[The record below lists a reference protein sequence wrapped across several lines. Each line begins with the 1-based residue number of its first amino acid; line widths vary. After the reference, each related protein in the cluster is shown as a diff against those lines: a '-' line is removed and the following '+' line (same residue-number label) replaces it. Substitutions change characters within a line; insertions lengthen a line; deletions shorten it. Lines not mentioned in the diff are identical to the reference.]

1 MDENRFNDE
10 NEGIAMTRE
19 MNSIPTDSG
28 EYSFSRH
35 SDSSDYYTED
45 VGQTRRMDSVV
56 PDDEPAEVG
65 EQPAPNPVKRR
76 KKRKP
81 RPKTNHT
88 RTMGQIFLGVLL
100 SVVSICVGVFLSF
113 KVIGALIDYTGM
125 TKRSHEVDIVITED
139 MSVDDIVDLLH
150 EKGVI
155 DMPSVFRTYMRVA
168 KKDSGFLNGEF
179 TVNSDMS
186 YSNILLALK
195 TKKKPTETVTLMIP
209 EGATAQQIGQ
219 LLEDNY
225 VCKKKDFERYIND
238 RIDKFDF
245 EEQVVD
251 DENRFLLY
259 EGYLFPDTYEF
270 YVIDDIKEGRN
281 TDTYEWAK
289 NAADK
294 MFRNFENKITRQMK
308 ARMKEIGLTLDET
321 IILAS
326 LVQKEGTNEENMSM
340 VSSVFHNRLANS
352 ERFPLLQSDTT
363 YTYIDNCI
371 KPAIPENGGSLY
383 DDIIAAYDT
392 YTHEGLPVGAICNPG
407 LEAINA
413 VLYPADTD
421 YFYFL
426 ASKDGVFYYAQTV
439 EQHEQNI
446 IDAELRSAAE

>member
-1 MDENRFNDE
+1 
-10 NEGIAMTRE
+10 
-19 MNSIPTDSG
+19 
-28 EYSFSRH
+28 
-35 SDSSDYYTED
+35 
-45 VGQTRRMDSVV
+45 
-56 PDDEPAEVG
+56 
-65 EQPAPNPVKRR
+65 
-76 KKRKP
+76 
-81 RPKTNHT
+81 
-88 RTMGQIFLGVLL
+88 
-100 SVVSICVGVFLSF
+100 
-113 KVIGALIDYTGM
+113 
-125 TKRSHEVDIVITED
+125 
-139 MSVDDIVDLLH
+139 
-150 EKGVI
+150 
-155 DMPSVFRTYMRVA
+155 
-168 KKDSGFLNGEF
+168 SGFLNGEF

-281 TDTYEWAK
+281 TDTSEWAK

-352 ERFPLLQSDTT
+352 ERFPILQSDTT